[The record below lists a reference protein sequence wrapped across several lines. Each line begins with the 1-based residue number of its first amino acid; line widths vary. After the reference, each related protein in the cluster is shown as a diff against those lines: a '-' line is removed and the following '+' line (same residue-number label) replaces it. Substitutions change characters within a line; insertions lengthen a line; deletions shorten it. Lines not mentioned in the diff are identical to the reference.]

1 MDDCGASVQFEV
13 SAYVDTD
20 LQVNDSGLLQ
30 IVLKLFVPS
39 DDDDDDRAN
48 EVRIDFYNI
57 TEGIL
62 AHHKD
67 TGEYHHLFAISEE
80 MTREA
85 ERIRMEAVSMSDSE
99 EAVADLFNV

>member
-20 LQVNDSGLLQ
+20 VQVNDSGLLQ
-30 IVLKLFVPS
+30 IVLKLFVPA
-39 DDDDDDRAN
+39 DDDTAN

-80 MTREA
+80 MAREA
-85 ERIRMEAVSMSDSE
+85 ERIRMEAVRMSDSE

>member
-20 LQVNDSGLLQ
+20 VQVNDSGLLQ
-30 IVLKLFVPS
+30 IVLKLFVPA
-39 DDDDDDRAN
+39 DDDRAN

-67 TGEYHHLFAISEE
+67 TGEYHHLFAIAEE
-80 MTREA
+80 MSREA
-85 ERIRMEAVSMSDSE
+85 ERIRMEAVRMSDSE

>member
-39 DDDDDDRAN
+39 DDDDDRAN

-62 AHHKD
+62 SHHKD

-80 MTREA
+80 MAREA
-85 ERIRMEAVSMSDSE
+85 ERIRMEAVRMSDSE